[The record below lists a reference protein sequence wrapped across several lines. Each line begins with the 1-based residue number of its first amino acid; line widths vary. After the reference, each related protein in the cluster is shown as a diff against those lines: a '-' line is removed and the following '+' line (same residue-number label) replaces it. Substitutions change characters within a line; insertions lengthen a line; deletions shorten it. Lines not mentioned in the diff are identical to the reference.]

1 MKVIYDP
8 ILGKLR
14 LQLDGSGSSVVTASD
29 VEIADAGGYFTGTDV
44 ESALQELGGVLA
56 GVEVA
61 MEGI

>member
-14 LQLDGSGSSVVTASD
+14 LETGGDPAASD
-29 VEIADAGGYFTGTDV
+29 VEISDAGGYFTGTDV
-44 ESALQELGGVLA
+44 ESVLQEIGGVLA

-61 MEGI
+61 LEDI